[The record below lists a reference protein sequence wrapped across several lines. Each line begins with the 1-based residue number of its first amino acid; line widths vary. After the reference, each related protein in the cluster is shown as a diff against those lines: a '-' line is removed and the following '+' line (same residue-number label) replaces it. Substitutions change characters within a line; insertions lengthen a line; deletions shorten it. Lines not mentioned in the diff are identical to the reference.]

1 MTRDRKILLVS
12 ELAVVFLAMPLLINR
27 RVLPNWPIPFLL
39 LVTLGAFLILR
50 QEPAFDRAI
59 LIRFRGVMNRIRP
72 LLLRDGALI
81 ALLGVAVWRMTPE
94 LLFSFV
100 KTNPMLWAVVMVL
113 YPVLSV
119 YPQEFL
125 FRAYFFRRYA
135 PLFGGGWG
143 MVAASALA
151 FGFVHIIF
159 GNWLSV
165 GLSAIG
171 GVLFALT
178 YQQSGSLVLTCIE
191 HALFGD
197 FIFTI
202 GIGQFFF
209 HRSAAVADFAD
220 PSSQNPT

>member
-1 MTRDRKILLVS
+1 MTRKILLTS
-12 ELAVVFLAMPLLINR
+12 ELALVFLAAPLLINQ

-39 LVTLGAFLILR
+39 FLTLGAFLILR
-50 QEPAFDRAI
+50 QEPAFDGEI
-59 LIRFRGVMNRIRP
+59 LVRFRGVTEHIGP
-72 LLLRDGALI
+72 LLLRDAVLI
-81 ALLGVAVWRMTPE
+81 VLLGIAVWRMAPE

-100 KTNPMLWAVVMVL
+100 KTNPVLWGVVMVL

-135 PLFGGGWG
+135 PLFGGGWR

-209 HRSAAVADFAD
+209 HAARR
-220 PSSQNPT
+220 

>member
-50 QEPAFDRAI
+50 QEPAFDGAI

-81 ALLGVAVWRMTPE
+81 AVLGVAVWRMTPE

-125 FRAYFFRRYA
+125 FRAYFFAVRALVRRRMGNGRGKRSGLRFCAYHLWKLA
-135 PLFGGGWG
+135 VGG
-143 MVAASALA
+143 A
-151 FGFVHIIF
+151 
-159 GNWLSV
+159 
-165 GLSAIG
+165 
-171 GVLFALT
+171 
-178 YQQSGSLVLTCIE
+178 
-191 HALFGD
+191 
-197 FIFTI
+197 
-202 GIGQFFF
+202 
-209 HRSAAVADFAD
+209 
-220 PSSQNPT
+220 

>member
-1 MTRDRKILLVS
+1 M
-12 ELAVVFLAMPLLINR
+12 VV
-27 RVLPNWPIPFLL
+27 
-39 LVTLGAFLILR
+39 
-50 QEPAFDRAI
+50 
-59 LIRFRGVMNRIRP
+59 
-72 LLLRDGALI
+72 
-81 ALLGVAVWRMTPE
+81 
-94 LLFSFV
+94 
-100 KTNPMLWAVVMVL
+100 
-113 YPVLSV
+113 
-119 YPQEFL
+119 
-125 FRAYFFRRYA
+125 
-135 PLFGGGWG
+135 
-143 MVAASALA
+143 ASALA

-220 PSSQNPT
+220 PSSQNPTSRSRFESTAPQALSIAGRWFAAESCVDVCRGAIICLL

>member
-1 MTRDRKILLVS
+1 MTRKILLIS
-12 ELAVVFLAMPLLINR
+12 ELALVFLAVPLLINQ
-27 RVLPNWPIPFLL
+27 RVLPNRPIPFLL
-39 LVTLGAFLILR
+39 LLTLGAFLILR
-50 QEPAFDRAI
+50 QEPAFDAEI
-59 LIRFRGVMNRIRP
+59 LVRFRGVAERIGP
-72 LLLRDGALI
+72 LLLRDAVLI
-81 ALLGVAVWRMTPE
+81 VLLGIAVWRIAPE

-100 KTNPMLWAVVMVL
+100 KTNPALWAVVMVL

-125 FRAYFFRRYA
+125 FRAYFFLRYA
-135 PLFGGGWG
+135 PLFGGGWR

-165 GLSAIG
+165 GLSAVG

-178 YQQSGSLVLTCIE
+178 YQQSGSLVLSSIE

-209 HRSAAVADFAD
+209 HGARR
-220 PSSQNPT
+220 